1 MKVLIDIGHPGH
13 VHYYK
18 NLIKRAEYADI
29 EFLVIARNK
38 EPIPKLLKSFDI
50 KYKLRHEGK
59 YSKLG
64 KLLYLFYGNLFLL
77 KNAIKFKP
85 DVLLSHGGIY
95 TALAGFL
102 LRKNII
108 TTEDT
113 ELATL
118 SHSISKRFSSYIL
131 TPEVFS
137 VNLGKK
143 QVKFNSYMEYAYLHH
158 DYFQKKASVIEKY
171 GLRQN
176 DKYILVRLV
185 DWTAHHD
192 FGIEK
197 VSSEDK
203 IDIVTELSKSY
214 RVILS
219 YETSIPELLKKYAL
233 NIAPED
239 LHHLL
244 AFASLYIGEGA
255 TTASESSILGTPA
268 IYINPMQV
276 CYCRDQEENHGL
288 SFNLTKKEAILKKAK
303 ELLIVEKREF
313 IKRSEKMAAD
323 KMDTTKFL
331 YNFIKQLN

>member
-1 MKVLIDIGHPGH
+1 MRILIDIGHPGH

-18 NLIKRAEYADI
+18 NLVKSAEYKDL

-38 EPIPKLLKSFDI
+38 EPIPKLLKSFNI
-50 KYKLRHEGK
+50 KYKLRHKGK

-77 KNAIKFKP
+77 KQTIKFKP
-85 DVLLSHGGIY
+85 DILLSHGGIY
-95 TALAGFL
+95 TALTGLL
-102 LRKNII
+102 LRKKIV

-113 ELATL
+113 ELAKL

-131 TPEVFS
+131 TPKVFS

-143 QVKFNSYMEYAYLHH
+143 QQKFNSYMEYAYLHSS
-158 DYFQKKASVIEKY
+158 YFKKDISILKKY
-171 GLRQN
+171 GLN
-176 DKYILVRLV
+176 GKDKYVLVRLV

-192 FGIEK
+192 FDIEK
-197 VSSEDK
+197 VSYEDK
-203 IDIVTELSKSY
+203 VDIVNELSKNY

-219 YETSIPELLKKYAL
+219 YETTVPESLRKYTLKIDPK
-233 NIAPED
+233 D
-239 LHHLL
+239 LHNLL

-276 CYCRDQEENHGL
+276 CYCKDQEENYGL
-288 SFNLTKKEAILKKAK
+288 SFNLIEKRRILEKAK
-303 ELLIVEKREF
+303 KLLAIDKIEF
-313 IKRSEKMAAD
+313 VKRSEKMAID
-323 KMDTTKFL
+323 KIDTTKFL
-331 YNFIKQLN
+331 YNFIKQLK